1 MIRTSLKIATRQS
14 DLALWQ
20 TRYVAR
26 QLQTYFPQ
34 LSIEWVPIITEGDR
48 LLDQRLDKI
57 GGKGLFVKE
66 LESLL
71 LSKEV
76 DLAVHS
82 LKDLPAHLPSE
93 LIIGAVC
100 ERASP
105 LDVLITSDK
114 RSWAEL
120 PINAIVGTSSL
131 RRSIQLRALRPDI
144 RIKPLRGNV
153 PTRVKKLLNQEFDAI
168 ILAQAGLDR
177 LQLDVPWIPFTTE
190 EMLPA
195 IGQGIIGIE
204 CRKDDLFLL
213 ECLQKIHHIPT
224 SICMN
229 AERALNAALNGS
241 CQVPLAAYAQL
252 QTDRLYLQARI
263 RCLNGQTYL
272 SAAGQQSFNQA
283 EDLGQAV
290 AQLLLKQG
298 AGDIIE
304 SIRTQGFL
312 FKDE

>member
-1 MIRTSLKIATRQS
+1 MNRTSLKIATRQS

-20 TRYVAR
+20 TRYVTH
-26 QLQTYFPQ
+26 QLHAYFPK
-34 LSIEWVPIITEGDR
+34 LSIEWVPVVTEGDR

-66 LESLL
+66 LERLL
-71 LSKEV
+71 LSREV

-82 LKDLPAHLPSE
+82 LKDLPAHLPPE

-105 LDVLITSDK
+105 LDVLITLDR
-114 RSWAEL
+114 RSWSQL
-120 PINAIVGTSSL
+120 PANAVVGTSSL
-131 RRSIQLRALRPDI
+131 RRMIQLQALRPDV

-153 PTRVKKLLNQEFDAI
+153 PTRVQKLLNQEFDAI

-177 LQLDVPWIPFTTE
+177 LQLDIPSISFTAQ

-195 IGQGIIGIE
+195 VGQGIIGIE
-204 CRKDDLFLL
+204 CRKEDLFVL
-213 ECLQKIHHIPT
+213 ECLQRIHHIPT
-224 SICMN
+224 AVCMR

-241 CQVPLAAYAQL
+241 CQVPLAAYAELQGNQL
-252 QTDRLYLQARI
+252 RLQARI
-263 RCLNGQTYL
+263 GCLDGQTYL
-272 SAAGQQSFNQA
+272 SAEGQQNLNHA
-283 EDLGQAV
+283 ENLGQEV
-290 AQLLLKQG
+290 ASLLFKKG

-304 SIRTQGFL
+304 SIRAHGFL